1 MFPYT
6 ENNGDL
12 GDWRGLEMI
21 KTYDIQSSGRI
32 CARRYGS
39 HLTPRSIQ
47 PMKDPAVACLFED
60 SMLRSS
66 DAFADR
72 HYSSVVSTIDDTPIS
87 LR

>member
-1 MFPYT
+1 MFPPT
-6 ENNGDL
+6 GDHGDV
-12 GDWRGLEMI
+12 GDWKGLEMI
-21 KTYDIQSSGRI
+21 RTYDIQSSGRN

-39 HLTPRSIQ
+39 HLTPHSTQ
-47 PMKDPAVACLFED
+47 PMKDSAVACLFED

-72 HYSSVVSTIDDTPIS
+72 QYSSVVSTINDTPIS